1 MEQLSAVHPSLERL
15 RRLHPLGPGWN
26 EPQVFIESV
35 DLAGARVHLCG
46 LVTQDQHTRQ
56 ATGSAGALD
65 EVPIS
70 RAYYE
75 LIERTSVLEA
85 MVSGTQEYAVVD
97 IEGRAV
103 ATAHSERVFP
113 TTPDTAA
120 CVYSRSNGVAAG
132 TSWREACLSAALEL
146 VERDRV
152 LRSWYGELRPRAVSL
167 RASMPPGS
175 LLSTHDFEGC
185 AFDEPEGSASA
196 FVRGVFAFPRTATL
210 PLSYGF
216 AAAQS
221 EPRALTGALRECLQ
235 RLAFL
240 WGEPLPERPP
250 AFARTA
256 EYHQEVY
263 LQPVMHD
270 RIRAW
275 LAGELP
281 AATLEP
287 CEAHCEFPNRFVDLT
302 PATLAGRLWV
312 IRALPGRELPLVFGR
327 GHPRIR
333 GVLPASLEIHPIA

>member
-1 MEQLSAVHPSLERL
+1 MGQVSAVHPSLERL
-15 RRLHPLGPGWN
+15 QRLHPLGPGWR

-35 DLAGARVHLCG
+35 DLVGARVHLCG
-46 LVTQDQHTRQ
+46 LVTRDQHARQ

-65 EVPIS
+65 EVPLA

-85 MVSGTQEYAVVD
+85 MVSGAQKYAVLD
-97 IEGRAV
+97 IEGRTV
-103 ATAHSERVFP
+103 ATAHRDRVFP
-113 TTPDTAA
+113 TTPDAAA
-120 CVYSRSNGVAAG
+120 CVHARSNGVAAG
-132 TSWREACLSAALEL
+132 RSRREACLSAAFEL

-152 LRSWYGELRPRAVSL
+152 LRAWYGELRPRAVSL
-167 RASMPPGS
+167 SACMPPSS
-175 LLSTHDFEGC
+175 LLSTHDFEAH

-216 AAAQS
+216 AAAQN
-221 EPRALTGALRECLQ
+221 EQRARTGALRECLQ

-240 WGEPLPERPP
+240 WGEPLPDRPP
-250 AFARTA
+250 AFAPTA

-263 LQPVMHD
+263 LQPVMHE

-275 LAGELP
+275 LAGALP
-281 AATLEP
+281 AATLESSDAP
-287 CEAHCEFPNRFVDLT
+287 REFPNCFVDLT
-302 PATLAGRLWV
+302 PPTLTGRLWV
-312 IRALPGRELPLVFGR
+312 IRALPRRELPLVFGR